1 MARTV
6 IPRFDRRP
14 YWRVVEDCLV
24 ELFGTSR
31 SEARRDVA
39 ELKARFK
46 TLPPDV
52 DRDII
57 YHDEPVNVASKW
69 VGQNPPYE
77 DYGEQYDRILDRHYP
92 QLRTRHL
99 TESPSA

>member
-24 ELFGTSR
+24 ELFGMSR

-39 ELKARFK
+39 ELKAREK
-46 TLPPDV
+46 ALPTGM
-52 DRDII
+52 DRDMI

-69 VGQNPPYE
+69 LDEQPPYK
-77 DYGEQYDRILDRHYP
+77 DYGERYDRILERHYP
-92 QLRTRHL
+92 HLRTRHL
-99 TESPSA
+99 TESTPA